1 MEVKPFETENMH
13 CWSFTKCEQGARVEM
28 MIGDWNKE
36 QFQAGVQSHDDIIGH
51 RAMQNKLKNTRSQDH
66 ECDTNWRLHLEGNFF
81 ATMGYS
87 RYRDPKGRAHGWVM
101 FGEGCK
107 AEDRKLLAVKV
118 MLNCMGFYMDESDE
132 GPASGGTTGGASSSS
147 QPASGGATSSSQP
160 LGGGV
165 AAVSS
170 AQPAPGGATG

>member
-1 MEVKPFETENMH
+1 M
-13 CWSFTKCEQGARVEM
+13 RR
-28 MIGDWNKE
+28 GDWSKE
-36 QFQAGVQSHDDIIGH
+36 QLEAEVQAHDDIIAH
-51 RAMQNKLKNTRSQDH
+51 TPMRNKLQNSRVQDH
-66 ECDTNWRLHLEGNFF
+66 ESDTNFYLHLEGNFF
-81 ATMGYS
+81 ATIGYS
-87 RYRDPKGRAHGWVM
+87 RRRDPVGKTHGWVM
-101 FGEGCK
+101 FGSGCRSK
-107 AEDRKLLAVKV
+107 DRKLLAVKV

-165 AAVSS
+165 VAVSS